1 MRIDYLAH
9 NQANWDQ
16 RAVLHAARDGS
27 GYDVQTYADDRAK
40 LSDVVRFDQPR
51 LGDITG
57 VRAVHLQCHIGT
69 DTISLAR
76 LGAAVTGLDFSERS
90 VDEARRLASDAG
102 SSATF
107 VHAGVDDAV
116 DVLGPERFDL
126 VYTGIGA
133 LCWLPRIQEW
143 ATVVATLLAP
153 GGSLFVREAHPIVW
167 SMDETLDDSLH
178 LRFPYFEQEQP
189 LQWDE
194 DQTYVDTPGRL
205 TATTTYEWNHSLGE
219 IVTALLDNG
228 LRLDMLVEHDS
239 IPWEALPGQM
249 TVHPDGEWRLTEHS
263 GVIPLSYTLRAT
275 KIA

>member
-1 MRIDYLAH
+1 MSIDYLAH

-27 GYDVQTYADDRAK
+27 GYDVQTYVDDRAK

-57 VRAVHLQCHIGT
+57 VRTAHLQCHIGT
-69 DTISLAR
+69 DSISLAR

-90 VDEARRLASDAG
+90 IDEARRLASDAG

-116 DVLGPERFDL
+116 DVLGSGRFDL

-189 LQWDE
+189 LQWDD

>member
-1 MRIDYLAH
+1 MGIDHLAH

-27 GYDVQTYADDRAK
+27 GYDVQTYVHDRAK

-51 LGDITG
+51 LGDIVG
-57 VRAVHLQCHIGT
+57 LRAVHLQCHIGT

-76 LGAAVTGLDFSERS
+76 LGADVVGLDFSERS
-90 VDEARRLASDAG
+90 VDEARRLASDTG
-102 SSATF
+102 STATF
-107 VHAGVDDAV
+107 VHAAVDDAV
-116 DVLGPERFDL
+116 EVLGHSRFDL

-133 LCWLPRIQEW
+133 LCWLPRIEDW
-143 ATVVATLLAP
+143 AAVVAALLTP
-153 GGSLFVREAHPIVW
+153 GGSLFLREVHPIVW
-167 SMDETLDDSLH
+167 SMDETLDDGLN
-178 LRFPYFEQEQP
+178 LRFPYFEQDQP
-189 LQWDE
+189 LEWDD

-219 IVTALLDNG
+219 IVTSLLHNG

-249 TVHPDGEWRLTEHS
+249 SVHPDGEWRLSQNS
-263 GVIPLSYTLRAT
+263 GVVPLSYTLRAT
-275 KIA
+275 KVT